1 MEGDSTHMLNVTLQN
16 VFYVVAII
24 TMSLVTLLLAAL
36 IIVLFYIRAK
46 LGEIVNV
53 VEKRL
58 DEAKD
63 IITHPSKMAET
74 VGEAIVDTAV
84 NQVSKLTGNGK
95 KRRRYTRA

>member
-1 MEGDSTHMLNVTLQN
+1 MLNLTLQN
-16 VFYVVAII
+16 TFYVVGII

-63 IITHPSKMAET
+63 IVTHPARMAET
-74 VGEAIVDTAV
+74 VGEALVDTAV
-84 NQVSKLTGNGK
+84 NQVQKM
-95 KRRRYTRA
+95 TRTKNKGRKNR